1 MNTLSSYSGTSYRA
15 APDGRRP
22 RSPRR
27 SHEHIDLVR
36 EEFRAHPAKA
46 APSRRTGNDPRLPG
60 GPPRRRTRD
69 RGARRRASTGAQS
82 AAARARG
89 AHAERRRGRTRP
101 PSTADPGGRC
111 PGPSTPQTPRRA
123 TAHLRDAPGRV
134 PGRDHDRSPS
144 RSAVVGV
151 ARTRTRRPRTKRP
164 AWRAKG
170 SEKGTA
176 HRSERPGTAPNAH
189 KDRSDRDAAPRPR
202 WRRTADPSLRR
213 REFPESVSGLRTTR
227 MPTRGR
233 KPERGDGRARTIQ
246 PTEHVERGRRSVER
260 DAAQPPDRF

>member
-1 MNTLSSYSGTSYRA
+1 MNTPSSYSGTSYRA

-27 SHEHIDLVR
+27 SHEHIVR

-164 AWRAKG
+164 AWRAKS
-170 SEKGTA
+170 SEKGSA
-176 HRSERPGTAPNAH
+176 HRSERPGTAPSAPV
-189 KDRSDRDAAPRPR
+189 DRRNRDAAPRPR
-202 WRRTADPSLRR
+202 RRRTAGPTLRP

-233 KPERGDGRARTIQ
+233 KPERGDGRPRAIQ
-246 PTEHVERGRRSVER
+246 PTEHVERGRRSVEH
-260 DAAQPPDRF
+260 DAAEPPDRF

>member
-1 MNTLSSYSGTSYRA
+1 MNTPSSYSGTSYRA

-27 SHEHIDLVR
+27 SHEHIVR

-144 RSAVVGV
+144 RSAVAGV

-164 AWRAKG
+164 AWRAKS
-170 SEKGTA
+170 SEKGLA
-176 HRSERPGTAPNAH
+176 HRSERRGTGPSAH
-189 KDRSDRDAAPRPR
+189 EDRLNRDGTPRPR
-202 WRRTADPSLRR
+202 RRRTADPTLRP

-233 KPERGDGRARTIQ
+233 KPERGDGRPRAIQ
-246 PTEHVERGRRSVER
+246 PTEHVESGRRSVAH
-260 DAAQPPDRF
+260 DAAEPPDRV